1 MTTLVINGNEYK
13 IKYGYEATARCGV
26 IEKVNK
32 LEEVLNSTENM
43 EIADLNKLLQILP
56 ELLLAGLQKFHKDEF
71 GYNYE
76 TEEGKSDAL
85 NKAYEL
91 VDDYFDADDADIIDL
106 FNLLTEEMVQNG
118 FLANLLQRGAEAE
131 QKPKAPA
138 KKTTRTT
145 KKATA

>member
-32 LEEVLNSTENM
+32 LEEVLNSAENM

-145 KKATA
+145 KKATT

>member
-32 LEEVLNSTENM
+32 LEEVLNTAENM

-145 KKATA
+145 KKATT

>member
-32 LEEVLNSTENM
+32 LEEVLNKAENM
-43 EIADLNKLLQILP
+43 EIEDLNKLLQILP

-76 TEEGKSDAL
+76 TGEGKSDAL
-85 NKAYEL
+85 NKAYGL
-91 VDDYFDADDADIIDL
+91 VDDYFDDESADVIDL

-131 QKPKAPA
+131 QKQKAPA

>member
-32 LEEVLNSTENM
+32 LEEVLNSAENM

-131 QKPKAPA
+131 RKPKAPA

-145 KKATA
+145 KKATT

>member
-32 LEEVLNSTENM
+32 LEEVLNSAENM

-71 GYNYE
+71 GYNYV

-85 NKAYEL
+85 NKVYEL
-91 VDDYFDADDADIIDL
+91 VDDYFDSDDADIIDL

-145 KKATA
+145 KKTTA

>member
-32 LEEVLNSTENM
+32 LEEVLNGTENM